1 MAKFIVSDKDLREI
15 VFHYFKYIEYDL
27 MHHTVGSVIQYAD
40 KQYILNKKFCVP
52 IDKLERLSDIFKE
65 IRIKVSAN
73 KKENEKLAGIR
84 DSLLPKLMSGEIRV

>member
-27 MHHTVGSVIQYAD
+27 MHHTVGSVIQHAD